1 MTTSKDHP
9 ILATPGMILV
19 TGATGYIGGRL
30 VSSLIEK
37 GYRVR
42 CLARDP
48 SRLQGRSWYG
58 QAEVMKGDVLS
69 PETLIPAMTGVDIA
83 YYLVHSMASGAD
95 FRQRDLVAARNFASA
110 ARQASVQRIIYLG
123 GLGDP
128 QSDLSPHLRSRQ
140 QTGEVLRETGVPVTE
155 FRAGIIVG
163 SGSFSFEMIRNLTE
177 RLPVMICPRW
187 VYTRTQ
193 PIAIQNVLEYL
204 TTVLEIP
211 QSAGK
216 IIEIGGA
223 DILTYAE
230 MMAGYAQARGLKRY
244 LLSVPVLTPRLSSYW
259 VHLVTP
265 NPAAIARPLIEGL
278 RNEIVVHDDTASR
291 LFPTIQPMSYK
302 EAVRA
307 ALAHLE
313 AGQVETTWNDALVT
327 TQSNLPP
334 VLLTTLE
341 GMILEQR
348 QRLVPESPE
357 AVYHSFISLGG
368 RRGWLFWNWA
378 WRVRGLIDWL
388 VGGVGMRRGR
398 RDPEELR
405 VGDAVD
411 FWRVEA
417 EEPGQLL
424 RLRAE
429 MKLPGQA
436 WLQFQVRRQ
445 PDGQTLLIQTAYF
458 APKGLFGLLYW
469 YGLYPIHQLI
479 FSGLI
484 KKVALRA
491 AALH

>member
-1 MTTSKDHP
+1 
-9 ILATPGMILV
+9 
-19 TGATGYIGGRL
+19 
-30 VSSLIEK
+30 
-37 GYRVR
+37 
-42 CLARDP
+42 
-48 SRLQGRSWYG
+48 
-58 QAEVMKGDVLS
+58 
-69 PETLIPAMTGVDIA
+69 
-83 YYLVHSMASGAD
+83 
-95 FRQRDLVAARNFASA
+95 
-110 ARQASVQRIIYLG
+110 
-123 GLGDP
+123 
-128 QSDLSPHLRSRQ
+128 
-140 QTGEVLRETGVPVTE
+140 
-155 FRAGIIVG
+155 
-163 SGSFSFEMIRNLTE
+163 
-177 RLPVMICPRW
+177 
-187 VYTRTQ
+187 
-193 PIAIQNVLEYL
+193 
-204 TTVLEIP
+204 
-211 QSAGK
+211 
-216 IIEIGGA
+216 
-223 DILTYAE
+223 
-230 MMAGYAQARGLKRY
+230 
-244 LLSVPVLTPRLSSYW
+244 
-259 VHLVTP
+259 
-265 NPAAIARPLIEGL
+265 
-278 RNEIVVHDDTASR
+278 
-291 LFPTIQPMSYK
+291 
-302 EAVRA
+302 
-307 ALAHLE
+307 
-313 AGQVETTWNDALVT
+313 
-327 TQSNLPP
+327 
-334 VLLTTLE
+334 
-341 GMILEQR
+341 
-348 QRLVPESPE
+348 VPESPE